1 MSRWSK
7 QQPAQPE
14 AGRLAASRVVPRRR
28 KRSSGVRWR
37 QRPTVITVGMA
48 LLSLIKRAKEEDAP
62 VPFIP
67 ALEVDVM
74 PGIMATT
81 L

>member
-1 MSRWSK
+1 M
-7 QQPAQPE
+7 
-14 AGRLAASRVVPRRR
+14 
-28 KRSSGVRWR
+28 RWR

-48 LLSLIKRAKEEDAP
+48 LLSLIKRAKVEDAP
-62 VPFIP
+62 VPLIP

>member
-1 MSRWSK
+1 M
-7 QQPAQPE
+7 
-14 AGRLAASRVVPRRR
+14 
-28 KRSSGVRWR
+28 RWR

-48 LLSLIKRAKEEDAP
+48 LLSLIKRAKVEDAP